1 MKRTRLKAPLLL
13 LGLLLITSAGLTN
26 VVGQSSGTPPAQNS
40 NAQEW
45 RFAVSGDSRNCGDV
59 VMPAIAREVNGNQS
73 QFYWHLGDFRA
84 IYDFDED
91 MQRRPQPGPMT
102 IIRYEQTAWDDF
114 IQNQVARFNVPVFLG
129 IGNHETIPPKTRAE
143 YVAQFADWLNA
154 PALKEQRLADNP
166 RDHRLKTYF
175 HWIMNG
181 VDFISLDNATPDQF
195 DGEQMGWVEAVLAR
209 DEANPNIKAVV
220 VGMHQAL
227 PDSIAAFH
235 SMNDYPAALQ
245 SGRRLYQ
252 RLVALQDRGH
262 KRVYVLASHSH
273 FFMQGIFDTEYL
285 RTHGGVLP
293 GWIIGTAGAVRY
305 ALPEGIKDDKKTA
318 RTHVY
323 GYLLATVN
331 PAGEPA
337 GTIRF
342 EFREIHESDVPAD
355 VVQQM
360 GADLVHQC
368 FENNSQVKH

>member
-1 MKRTRLKAPLLL
+1 MTTTRQRATLLFLGLLL
-13 LGLLLITSAGLTN
+13 LGGVGLSKA
-26 VVGQSSGTPPAQNS
+26 VGQNPSPAPAQ
-40 NAQEW
+40 AGGAREW
-45 RFAVSGDSRNCGDV
+45 RFAVSGDSRNCGDI
-59 VMPAIAREVNGNQS
+59 VMPAIARQVNANQS

-91 MQRRPQPGPMT
+91 MQRRPQQAPLT
-102 IIRYEQTAWDDF
+102 IIRYLQTAWDDF
-114 IQNQVARFNVPVFLG
+114 IQNQVSRFSVPVFLG

-143 YVAQFADWLNA
+143 YLAQFADWVNSSA
-154 PALKEQRLADNP
+154 IKEQRLLDNP
-166 RDHRLKTYF
+166 RDHRIKAYF
-175 HWIMNG
+175 HWVQSG

-195 DGEQMGWVEAVLAR
+195 DNEQMTWAEGVLAR
-209 DEANPNIKAVV
+209 DEKDPNIKAVV

-245 SGRRLYQ
+245 SGRRLYA
-252 RLVALQDRGH
+252 RLLDVQNRGH

-273 FFMQGIFDTEYL
+273 FFMDGIFDTEYL

-305 ALPEGIKDDKKTA
+305 GLPENAKNAKQAKTN
-318 RTHVY
+318 VY

-331 PAGEPA
+331 PAGEPE

-342 EFREIHESDVPAD
+342 EFHEIQEADVPAE

-360 GADLVHQC
+360 GAELVHQC
-368 FENNSQVKH
+368 FEKNSQAK